1 MSKISEILKQE
12 REKQGLSL
20 EEVSK
25 KTRISI
31 TFLNLIESNEIEK
44 LPSYA
49 HAFGFIR
56 SYASYLK
63 LNEKEIEDIFKKE
76 FSRDNF
82 GKKNSDF
89 GNTQK
94 KKIKSRKPNFN
105 KVLLIT
111 LGATVALSLIIF
123 FTYTRDSVKETLT
136 YSNETIKEKV
146 QVDNTSQDNNGSNDT
161 NSESN
166 DNISSSVNNDNV
178 SGNSKTNVVKFDP
191 EMIAKE
197 VFKSE
202 KSKDKSRVVTL
213 SFNDICWIHLKVD
226 NETDYDFI
234 AEKGLV
240 KNIKFDNFF
249 RLDIGNALAVMIQYK
264 DQIISDL
271 GGYRQPLKNLYF
283 YINDNDSLVF
293 EK

>member
-31 TFLNLIESNEIEK
+31 TFLNLIESSEIEN
-44 LPSYA
+44 LPSYV

-76 FSRDNF
+76 FSKDNF
-82 GKKNSDF
+82 GKKNFDF
-89 GNTQK
+89 ENTQEK
-94 KKIKSRKPNFN
+94 NIKSRKPNFN
-105 KVLLIT
+105 LVFLIT
-111 LGATVALSLIIF
+111 LLAIVGLSLIIF
-123 FTYTRDSVKETLT
+123 FTYKRDSAKEKLSS
-136 YSNETIKEKV
+136 SNETIKEKV
-146 QVDNTSQDNNGSNDT
+146 EVDNISQDNNSSND
-161 NSESN
+161 NSALGN
-166 DNISSSVNNDNV
+166 DNISSSDNNNV
-178 SGNSKTNVVKFDP
+178 SESPKINVVKIDP

-249 RLDIGNALAVMIQYK
+249 KLDIGNAAALNLQYK
-264 DQIISDL
+264 DQIISNL